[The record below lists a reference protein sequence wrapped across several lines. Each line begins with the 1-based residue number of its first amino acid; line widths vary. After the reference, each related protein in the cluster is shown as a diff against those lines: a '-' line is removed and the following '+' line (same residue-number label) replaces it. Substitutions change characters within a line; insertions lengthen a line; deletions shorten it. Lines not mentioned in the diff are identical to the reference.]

1 VPFSSTLLKTD
12 GTRPTATLRAAP
24 PFGTIGGNAERV
36 YGDAYDL
43 ASRVLSFERWS
54 NRSRLRRPC
63 WAQRDSNRPAKPHLE
78 NRFAADPDDMPRPF
92 VGTLGVLGTVLLL
105 SMIALA
111 QPTPEEL
118 KSPVSNE
125 SERHVFN
132 YGDHD
137 RTCIHWTDKCRTCNR
152 GISADIVCSNIGIAC
167 QPTEVEC
174 LERQQSDDKK

>member
-1 VPFSSTLLKTD
+1 MVIAAGACLFSFSARANHTRAICRKVARFCSSSAVCAIFKHSA

-36 YGDAYDL
+36 YGDAYGL

-92 VGTLGVLGTVLLL
+92 VGTLGVLGTVC
-105 SMIALA
+105 S
-111 QPTPEEL
+111 
-118 KSPVSNE
+118 
-125 SERHVFN
+125 
-132 YGDHD
+132 
-137 RTCIHWTDKCRTCNR
+137 
-152 GISADIVCSNIGIAC
+152 SA
-167 QPTEVEC
+167 
-174 LERQQSDDKK
+174 